1 MEDQIVVE
9 ILKQHENSLKTLY
22 LLFVLLSCSDAQ
34 SKTFDFKLALD
45 EFRWPLPT
53 AQPLGQNLQQKIATF
68 NGRILKKLL
77 NHIPASQRMNPV
89 MISSSSIIFPVAPPV
104 GQTSLDQLYSAVSL
118 SVKKAPVFS
127 IGRFQVT
134 PSEDI
139 TAVHHQETRPL
150 NQATPTAH
158 SPPPFRLDQLESSV
172 SNTEEHSESDSS
184 ISTVTVSPA
193 EHPLG
198 HHDILGRQGKENK
211 EEEEEEEEKKRKGG
225 QRLSVSLW
233 EGSAGNPGISGSSF
247 GQSWSRAASYMS
259 SDESESENEEL
270 WVELEELRER

>member
-1 MEDQIVVE
+1 M
-9 ILKQHENSLKTLY
+9 
-22 LLFVLLSCSDAQ
+22 
-34 SKTFDFKLALD
+34 
-45 EFRWPLPT
+45 
-53 AQPLGQNLQQKIATF
+53 
-68 NGRILKKLL
+68 
-77 NHIPASQRMNPV
+77 
-89 MISSSSIIFPVAPPV
+89 
-104 GQTSLDQLYSAVSL
+104 
-118 SVKKAPVFS
+118 KKASVFS
-127 IGRFQVT
+127 IGHFQVT

-139 TAVHHQETRPL
+139 TAIRHQETRPL

-172 SNTEEHSESDSS
+172 SNTEEHSESESS

-198 HHDILGRQGKENK
+198 HHDNLERQGKENK
-211 EEEEEEEEKKRKGG
+211 EEEEEEKKRKGG

-233 EGSAGNPGISGSSF
+233 EGSAGSPGISSSSF